1 MLQGFGLEPQ
11 AEKKI
16 KHFNRVKDESEVE
29 EKETGRERERGI
41 GRGCMCMYV
50 LYSFMW

>member
-1 MLQGFGLEPQ
+1 MVKGEDESGGVLQDMLQGFGLEPQ

-29 EKETGRERERGI
+29 EKETGREREG
-41 GRGCMCMYV
+41 
-50 LYSFMW
+50 